1 MICSEVVLLNA
12 AVRAYLVIQGY
23 KLTALT
29 LSEEGGSNIPAA
41 LPQDAASLIDLF
53 QGHAQKV
60 AAAEARQ
67 VCIFDFIFS
76 LHCLRQILSLFTMC
90 QLLVPLLQPQPST
103 ELCMLP
109 LIST

>member
-12 AVRAYLVIQGY
+12 AVRAYLVTQGY

-53 QGHAQKV
+53 QGHAEKV

-67 VCIFDFIFS
+67 VCIFDFLFS
-76 LHCLRQILSLFTMC
+76 LRCLRQLDSLFNMC
-90 QLLVPLLQPQPST
+90 
-103 ELCMLP
+103 
-109 LIST
+109 

>member
-1 MICSEVVLLNA
+1 MMCSEVVLLNA
-12 AVRAYLVIQGY
+12 AVRAYLVTQGY

-53 QGHAQKV
+53 QGHAEKV

-67 VCIFDFIFS
+67 VYIYDFN
-76 LHCLRQILSLFTMC
+76 LYATLSA
-90 QLLVPLLQPQPST
+90 S
-103 ELCMLP
+103 
-109 LIST
+109 